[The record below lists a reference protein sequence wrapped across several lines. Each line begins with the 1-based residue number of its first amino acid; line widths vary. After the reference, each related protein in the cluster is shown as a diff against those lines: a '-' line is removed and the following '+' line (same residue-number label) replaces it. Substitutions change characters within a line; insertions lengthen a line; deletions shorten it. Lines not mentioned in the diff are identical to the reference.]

1 MFKGYDNFFLPAADL
16 EKGRQFYGDALG
28 LPVKF
33 DFSAHGL
40 LAFNVGDEEPAII
53 LRSHPG
59 TKPSILFEV
68 DDVRATYAK
77 LKEKGIVFLSE
88 PYEINT
94 GLAAEFEDPFGNRLG
109 ITDYSKRP
117 ELARKSDSAR

>member
-1 MFKGYDNFFLPAADL
+1 MLKHYDNSFLPASDL
-16 EKGRQFYGDALG
+16 DRGREFYRDILG

-40 LAFNVGDEEPAII
+40 LAFNVGNEEPAII

-59 TKPSILFEV
+59 VKPSILFEV
-68 DDVRATYAK
+68 DDVRATYAE
-77 LKEKGIVFLSE
+77 LKEKGVHFLSE

-109 ITDYSKRP
+109 ITDYTKRP
-117 ELARKSDSAR
+117 ELSNENR